1 MAGMGGEGKSA
12 SSSLAL
18 ASDPTRI
25 LLGVNESSLKGY
37 PNASIS
43 CRNAFDWTMQKIV
56 RSNTNDFK
64 LLFLHVHVPDDNED
78 GAGFDGMDLIFA
90 SPEDFQDIQERDKK
104 RGLHLLKHFVDCC
117 HQIGVPCEAWIK
129 NGDPKEVI
137 CNEVKRIQ
145 PDMLVVGNRDLSPFQ
160 RMFLGTVS
168 EFCVNHAVCPV
179 ITIKRTADET
189 PEDPID
195 D

>member
-78 GAGFDGMDLIFA
+78 GAGISFSYLYLIPFL
-90 SPEDFQDIQERDKK
+90 F
-104 RGLHLLKHFVDCC
+104 LLSSFFFRSY
-117 HQIGVPCEAWIK
+117 IG
-129 NGDPKEVI
+129 
-137 CNEVKRIQ
+137 
-145 PDMLVVGNRDLSPFQ
+145 
-160 RMFLGTVS
+160 
-168 EFCVNHAVCPV
+168 
-179 ITIKRTADET
+179 
-189 PEDPID
+189 
-195 D
+195 